1 MMRLSDVLYPSH
13 QTLDAEHYSTPR
25 ESGRDA
31 NQYRTPPRSTQETE
45 PYHPKTPSTHQTPS
59 TSLDDAGRNTATDKS
74 CIYSQE
80 PHGRLNE
87 SCNLMASPIPPDV
100 FMEQITALTRRY
112 VPLRPKIEPYGLK
125 TSSILQQIVS
135 GKHPTIQA
143 KSDCHTLLDR
153 RDHHAHNLH
162 ERSSVIVLSSDNE
175 SDESDDGFLHEGDKD
190 TEQDEGGAHTL
201 SDEGGA
207 HTLSDDGG
215 AHTLPDEGGVH
226 TLPGEGD
233 GNTVPFDSD
242 RDTASDE
249 CDSRT
254 GLNEGSTHIIL
265 DDVNGNTVPFDSSR
279 DSASDAGNS
288 DTNIHERGNH
298 NILNESVYGATIGPS
313 RSQKRRTT
321 QQDNTDLQRQK
332 RLKSSEAQACDALD
346 TRATPLSSHLDND
359 SENLYLN

>member
-1 MMRLSDVLYPSH
+1 MMRLSDIFYPSH
-13 QTLDAEHYSTPR
+13 QTLDAEHYSAPR

-31 NQYRTPPRSTQETE
+31 NKYRTPPRSTQETE
-45 PYHPKTPSTHQTPS
+45 RYHPKTPSTHQTPS

-74 CIYSQE
+74 SIYSQE

-162 ERSSVIVLSSDNE
+162 ERSSVIVSSSDNE

-190 TEQDEGGAHTL
+190 TEQDE
-201 SDEGGA
+201 
-207 HTLSDDGG
+207 GG

-279 DSASDAGNS
+279 DSASDAGNR

-321 QQDNTDLQRQK
+321 QQDNTDVQRQK

-346 TRATPLSSHLDND
+346 TIATPLSSHLDND